1 MDLSHAQKPNNPSKK
16 KKNLIQLV
24 LRPSFKRP
32 MINDIIDEINNI
44 LSVGSSIHSKMK
56 SIILKGLSRGNLFVK
71 KVFILQSMSVLL
83 LIEIHFL

>member
-1 MDLSHAQKPNNPSKK
+1 MLKSRIILAK

-32 MINDIIDEINNI
+32 MINDIIPEINNI
-44 LSVGSSIHSKMK
+44 LSVGISKHSKMK
-56 SIILKGLSRGNLFVK
+56 QIILKSLSRGNLFVK

-83 LIEIHFL
+83 LIAILFL